1 MKNTVIKKMV
11 GCAATSIILGTLA
24 IGTVFAAGTSKD
36 TSSNSTEANALQ
48 ATAKDPVFTWSKDY
62 SKATATFI
70 AEDHEME
77 IVECDVL
84 VNADTDHV
92 TYTAVCSYETED
104 GLETFKDV
112 KEENYSEMDGT
123 VSHSLAD
130 DHSNVASMKPD
141 KSPKKK

>member
-1 MKNTVIKKMV
+1 MKNTIIKKMV

-24 IGTVFAAGTSKD
+24 IGTVFAAGTSRD
-36 TSSNSTEANALQ
+36 TLNTTAEDSTVE
-48 ATAKDPVFTWSKDY
+48 ATADAPIFTWSGDY

-70 AEDHEME
+70 TKEHKME

-84 VNADTDHV
+84 VDAEADFA

-104 GLETFKDV
+104 GLQTFKDV

-130 DHSNVASMKPD
+130 DNSNVAIFKPQ
-141 KSPKKK
+141 